1 MPTYTASIEAEKA
14 DEIRAERARTDDD
27 IRAEYGRPVDDDM
40 IRRERVLAAHH
51 HQYDETNAIKGA
63 LSRVIHQA
71 YNASATTVPSAS
83 NSERKTPANPLVLDG
98 AVLTIELNDLVATA
112 TLVLPDSPFVSST
125 RVEG

>member
-51 HQYDETNAIKGA
+51 HQYDETNALKSA
-63 LSRVIHQA
+63 LSRVVHQA
-71 YNASATTVPSAS
+71 YMASATNVRHGSDPKRA
-83 NSERKTPANPLVLDG
+83 TPANPLVLDG
-98 AVLTIELNDLVATA
+98 AVLTIALNDLVATA
-112 TLVLPDSPFVSST
+112 TLVLPDNPFT
-125 RVEG
+125 DTATVEG